1 MDFRTRY
8 FCAQNNNVIMDLG
21 YNLFKQEQKPFV
33 KQPDLTVPKVYDPSK
48 DVADNLAGKGNPIG
62 ADVAA
67 HYRALA
73 PKQPST
79 TPTTTLNVDP
89 NSDTAGADAISKL
102 FTPPEEEERKRRAS
116 IANQRIAAVGDALRH
131 IGNIY
136 YTTKGAPAQKFNN
149 PVKEEE
155 DRYQKEKAIRDR
167 NNQYYMTYQR
177 AKERQEQLAE
187 HNKQVLLERIRA
199 NQRKEEELKRKNDW
213 YMAFKEEVEKNKEEH
228 AKKKDNRDDN
238 VAGAKVKQIETATEL
253 NKVKIANGGKLPK
266 GGTNSSSSSSSK
278 SNKGSGVAST
288 EWEEVGRKNN
298 KDGSTTITQRW
309 YNGDGTYIDK
319 STTTYNGKVVSNSS
333 VLKGKKKVR
342 GGNIT
347 GGKKAYGN
355 KGSQKKAGGKGNSNQ
370 VKGKGY

>member
-67 HYRALA
+67 HYRAKSA
-73 PKQPST
+73 T
-79 TPTTTLNVDP
+79 ATPTTVETLPVDP
-89 NSDTAGADAISKL
+89 NSDSAGMDVVKTY
-102 FTPPEEEERKRRAS
+102 FTSPEEEERKRRAS
-116 IANQRIAAVGDALRH
+116 IANQRIAAVGDALRN

-136 YTTKGAPAQKFNN
+136 YATKGAPAQKFNN

-155 DRYQKEKAIRDR
+155 ERYQKEKAIRDR
-167 NNQYYMTYQR
+167 NNQYYMTYKR
-177 AKERQEQLAE
+177 AKEKQDALAAYNEQMLDYRRDNLE
-187 HNKQVLLERIRA
+187 LKERIALQNDLYRA
-199 NQRKEEELKRKNDW
+199 EKLAQDKE
-213 YMAFKEEVEKNKEEH
+213 Y
-228 AKKKDNRDDN
+228 KDAIIDIRSR
-238 VAGAKVKQIETATEL
+238 VAEGQISVAQAREALLRVQTA
-253 NKVKIANGGKLPK
+253 AGGWKPSSK
-266 GGTNSSSSSSSK
+266 GTGSSK

-319 STTTYNGKVVSNSS
+319 STTTYKGKEVSNSS

-347 GGKKAYGN
+347 GGKRKAYGN
-355 KGSQKKAGGKGNSNQ
+355 KRSQKKADGEGNSKQ

>member
-102 FTPPEEEERKRRAS
+102 FTSPEEEERKRRAS
-116 IANQRIAAVGDALRH
+116 IANQRIAAVGDALRN

-136 YTTKGAPAQKFNN
+136 YATKGAPAQKFNN

-155 DRYQKEKAIRDR
+155 ERYQKER
-167 NNQYYMTYQR
+167 
-177 AKERQEQLAE
+177 LS
-187 HNKQVLLERIRA
+187 
-199 NQRKEEELKRKNDW
+199 
-213 YMAFKEEVEKNKEEH
+213 
-228 AKKKDNRDDN
+228 
-238 VAGAKVKQIETATEL
+238 AT
-253 NKVKIANGGKLPK
+253 V
-266 GGTNSSSSSSSK
+266 
-278 SNKGSGVAST
+278 
-288 EWEEVGRKNN
+288 
-298 KDGSTTITQRW
+298 ITS
-309 YNGDGTYIDK
+309 I
-319 STTTYNGKVVSNSS
+319 
-333 VLKGKKKVR
+333 
-342 GGNIT
+342 I
-347 GGKKAYGN
+347 
-355 KGSQKKAGGKGNSNQ
+355 
-370 VKGKGY
+370 

>member
-116 IANQRIAAVGDALRH
+116 IANQRIAAVGDALRN

-136 YTTKGAPAQKFNN
+136 YATKGAPAQKFNN

-155 DRYQKEKAIRDR
+155 ERYQKEKAIRDR

-177 AKERQEQLAE
+177 AKEKQNALAAYNEQMLDYRRDNLE
-187 HNKQVLLERIRA
+187 LKERIALQNDLYRA
-199 NQRKEEELKRKNDW
+199 
-213 YMAFKEEVEKNKEEH
+213 EKLAQDK
-228 AKKKDNRDDN
+228 AYKDAIIDIRSR
-238 VAGAKVKQIETATEL
+238 VAEGQISVAQAREALLRVQTA
-253 NKVKIANGGKLPK
+253 AGGWKP
-266 GGTNSSSSSSSK
+266 SSK
-278 SNKGSGVAST
+278 SSSGGGGNGRKGGSG
-288 EWEEVGRKNN
+288 G
-298 KDGSTTITQRW
+298 
-309 YNGDGTYIDK
+309 NGE
-319 STTTYNGKVVSNSS
+319 TTTTTTTVVDD
-333 VLKGKKKVR
+333 
-342 GGNIT
+342 
-347 GGKKAYGN
+347 
-355 KGSQKKAGGKGNSNQ
+355 GKGNKKTTTKTT
-370 VKGKGY
+370 VKKKGASGKKTLPQGKNTTKKTTKKQLP